1 MTKPEFFT
9 KHSLARTARLD
20 ARCKAIKSLEPV
32 AYLHYTTAGKIALY
46 SVEQL
51 QTLTK
56 EQSK

>member
-9 KHSLARTARLD
+9 KHSLARAARLD

-32 AYLHYTTAGKIALY
+32 AYLHYTTEGKIALY

-51 QTLTK
+51 RELIK

>member
-1 MTKPEFFT
+1 MEPEYYT
-9 KHSLARTARLD
+9 KHSLARAARLD

-51 QTLTK
+51 RELTK